1 MPEEEPMRTTKRM
14 YSALIDV
21 DEVAQRLGVS
31 TRYVRRL
38 VAERRI
44 AYLKIGHLLRFDAN
58 VVDAWLEAC
67 EVDAYNGRGIP
78 PTTRTAQDAT
88 SRSSDPR
95 PAPRRRALSAEAF
108 ERNRQDQR

>member
-1 MPEEEPMRTTKRM
+1 MRTTNRM
-14 YSALIDV
+14 YSPLIGI

-58 VVDAWLEAC
+58 VVDAWLAGC
-67 EVDAYNGRGIP
+67 EVNAYDGRAIP
-78 PTTRTAQDAT
+78 PTTRAAKAAM
-88 SRSSDPR
+88 SRSTDSR
-95 PAPRRRALSAEAF
+95 PTPRR
-108 ERNRQDQR
+108 

>member
-1 MPEEEPMRTTKRM
+1 MPEEQLMRTTKRM
-14 YSALIDV
+14 YSALIDI
-21 DEVAQRLGVS
+21 DEVAERLGVS

-67 EVDAYNGRGIP
+67 EVNAYDGRGTP
-78 PTTRTAQDAT
+78 SVVGPVKSAG
-88 SRSSDPR
+88 SRSVAAR
-95 PAPRRRALSAEAF
+95 PTPHR
-108 ERNRQDQR
+108 

>member
-1 MPEEEPMRTTKRM
+1 MRTTKRM
-14 YSALIDV
+14 YSPLIDI
-21 DEVAQRLGVS
+21 DEVAHRLGVS

-67 EVDAYNGRGIP
+67 EVTTYEGRATPP
-78 PTTRTAQDAT
+78 PTRAAKAAV
-88 SRSSDPR
+88 SRSSDSR
-95 PAPRRRALSAEAF
+95 PTPRR
-108 ERNRQDQR
+108 

>member
-1 MPEEEPMRTTKRM
+1 M
-14 YSALIDV
+14 IDI

-44 AYLKIGHLLRFDAN
+44 AYLKIGHLLRFDAG

-67 EVDAYNGRGIP
+67 EVNAYDGRGIP
-78 PTTRTAQDAT
+78 GGAVSVKSAGSRSVAARRRRTAEPTSGEAT
-88 SRSSDPR
+88 
-95 PAPRRRALSAEAF
+95 
-108 ERNRQDQR
+108 